1 VAVSGLAESP
11 RRRHDPSRQTLSA
24 VPLRGPFAS
33 APVRLCPGPSWDES
47 RLPWKTAGKRTFA
60 ALVRRRRP
68 VLRLIQRL
76 ARKVDATIGRLAKQG
91 DGLRSVA
98 GAAFTIEQHHRQVVL
113 TERRAALSSDLEV
126 TPRLDVVAH
135 EPRRP
140 ALHDLLF

>member
-1 VAVSGLAESP
+1 L
-11 RRRHDPSRQTLSA
+11 
-24 VPLRGPFAS
+24 
-33 APVRLCPGPSWDES
+33 
-47 RLPWKTAGKRTFA
+47 A